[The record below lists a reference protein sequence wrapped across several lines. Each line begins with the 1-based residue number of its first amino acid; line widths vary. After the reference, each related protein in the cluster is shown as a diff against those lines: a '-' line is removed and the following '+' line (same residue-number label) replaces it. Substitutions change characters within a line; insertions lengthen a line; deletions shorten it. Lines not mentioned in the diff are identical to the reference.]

1 MKLTDAQIAA
11 IKTATHLL
19 LDRVGGLVAA
29 ASACNKSVSRLSEFQ
44 SRNHPDAIMPLDTVL
59 MLEVVAGE
67 PILTSAIARLQGLTL
82 ARPDAA
88 AAPEI
93 GRAVA
98 LAARSLGVATAAY
111 VEAQTDGRID
121 ASERADL
128 ARHFQTVR
136 DAADAALAGLTGP
149 ALRSVA

>member
-1 MKLTDAQIAA
+1 MKASDAQIAA

-19 LDRVGGLVAA
+19 IDRVGGLAAA
-29 ASACNKSVSRLSEFQ
+29 ASACNKSVSRLSELQ

-67 PILTSAIARLQGLTL
+67 PILTGAIARLQGLTL

-93 GRAVA
+93 GRAFA
-98 LAARSLGVATAAY
+98 GVATAAY

-136 DAADAALAGLTGP
+136 DAADAALAGLTAP